1 MTRLASRLAAL
12 HGALRARRAAWMA
25 LGAIAFGVMS
35 IVGAR
40 NYIDARLAREKA
52 RLQPSHETVEVVVA
66 KRDLKRGDTVGAD
79 TMAVRRLPRQYAP
92 GGAVVPERFEAIAGA
107 RLLLPMRAGEPLLPT
122 ALAPSEPA
130 SISARVRPGIRAM
143 TVAVDEVNSLSGL
156 LQPGDRIDLLLS
168 VRPPSAAGV
177 VQPEVTRTVLQDVPV
192 LATGRQSRVSAGE
205 DAPAG
210 RPFTAITVEVLPEQ
224 AQRLVVAQRSGKLT
238 AVLRNPN
245 DRRPVPERRLDLNML
260 LGLAPPAPAVAPVAP
275 PRPVTEVIVGGR
287 GQATPLPGTAAG
299 GAASVPDAPVVPRPA
314 QAPEPAPGAV
324 APPTGPRSAPLPAP
338 IGPGNEPPAWLAP
351 PAVVPL
357 FR

>member
-25 LGAIAFGVMS
+25 LGAIAFGVLA

-40 NYIDARLAREKA
+40 NYIDERLAREKA

-79 TMAVRRLPRQYAP
+79 TMAVRRLPRPYAP
-92 GGAVVPERFEAIAGA
+92 GGAVVPERFETFAGA
-107 RLLLPMRAGEPLLPT
+107 RLLSPMRAGEPLMPT
-122 ALAPSEPA
+122 ALAPAEPA

-168 VRPPSAAGV
+168 VRPPAPAGV

-192 LATGRQSRVSAGE
+192 LATGRQSRVTAGE
-205 DAPAG
+205 DMPAG

-260 LGLAPPAPAVAPVAP
+260 LGLAPPAPAAAPAAA

-287 GQATPLPGTAAG
+287 GQATPLPGTAAPP
-299 GAASVPDAPVVPRPA
+299 AASVPDAPAVPRPA
-314 QAPEPAPGAV
+314 QAPEPVPGA
-324 APPTGPRSAPLPAP
+324 APRAGSRSSPPPAA
-338 IGPGNEPPAWLAP
+338 GGEGGEPPAWLAP